1 MPKSAKNN
9 DPSAL
14 IKMAIDGIDAQI
26 KDLLEKREQLAKLVD
41 AGEAPAAANGR
52 RRGRPPGSKNKG
64 AAVVSAAGQKTKKR
78 VVSAATRKKLKEAA
92 KARWE
97 RARSQKN
104 AA

>member
-14 IKMAIDGIDAQI
+14 IKLAIDGIDAQI
-26 KDLLEKREQLAKLVD
+26 KDLLEKREQLAKLVA
-41 AGEAPAAANGR
+41 AGDAPAAANGR

-64 AAVVSAAGQKTKKR
+64 AAVSAAGQKAKKR